1 MYWARFVLPGSAAFE
16 EEPVL
21 QCYDVTAWA
30 IFIACDRS
38 AISEPA
44 NRQNCTARVKLKGKS
59 HIHSQNGVQRN
70 MAQVL

>member
-1 MYWARFVLPGSAAFE
+1 MLPGSTAFE

-21 QCYDVTAWA
+21 QCYDITARA

-44 NRQNCTARVKLKGKS
+44 NSHCTARVKLKGKS
-59 HIHSQNGVQRN
+59 NIHSQNGVQRN
-70 MAQVL
+70 MAHVL